1 MITMTIL
8 ADILQ
13 TGTNSHMASSSSNQQ
28 TILIVTVLLGLIVLA
43 LIAVIIIFLYLF
55 YTGRLSFARGHN
67 EQPKVESK
75 NITETEERQVTED
88 MLPPVSLTPLEKKI
102 IQAVIAGH
110 NVLQSDL
117 PNLVNSS
124 KSKVSEALGQLEEKK
139 LVQRYKAGRSLT
151 VKYIYQAPN

>member
-1 MITMTIL
+1 MTLL
-8 ADILQ
+8 ADMQQ
-13 TGTNSHMASSSSNQQ
+13 TGMTSHMANPSNNQQ
-28 TILIVTVLLGLIVLA
+28 TIFIITVLLGLIVLA

-55 YTGRLSFARGHN
+55 YTGRLSFSKN
-67 EQPKVESK
+67 KDDQPKIESET
-75 NITETEERQVTED
+75 ITETTGEQVTAD
-88 MLPPVSLTPLEKKI
+88 MLPPMSLTPLEKKI
-102 IQAVIAGH
+102 IEVVIAGH

-151 VKYIYQAPN
+151 VKYIYQASN